1 MPLRNLRQK
10 NIELLES
17 LDPKEAGLKL
27 VDLNV
32 RNSVTVLQE
41 NPVVIEAMLERDLK
55 VHGLIYDV
63 GSGALEE
70 LDIDED
76 EEVQKARQKAF
87 KTS

>member
-41 NPVVIEAMLERDLK
+41 NPVVIEAMLERDLQ

-87 KTS
+87 KTL

>member
-1 MPLRNLRQK
+1 MPLRNIRQK
-10 NIELLES
+10 NLELLES

-41 NPVVIEAMLERDLK
+41 NPVVIEAMLDRGLQ

-70 LDIDED
+70 LDIEED
-76 EEVQKARQKAF
+76 EEVRKARQKAF